1 MVTNGMGLYTGE
13 TSRSLFERAGE
24 HMAAARGL
32 QRGSHMIKHWFLD
45 HPGVEELPGFKFRI
59 IGKYKDSMTR
69 QIKEAI
75 RVQNRPGN
83 LNSKGEFGGGTIP
96 RLVVEVS
103 DYEKKKAELEE
114 RKREEEENDR
124 WMEFLKKRE
133 ISKTNVRKRV
143 LPDWLDLEN
152 VQKPVKR
159 MKLEEVTSFP
169 ASPNQ
174 NPEPELERSIMTITN
189 RKIFQP

>member
-1 MVTNGMGLYTGE
+1 MLSISS
-13 TSRSLFERAGE
+13 TSS
-24 HMAAARGL
+24 
-32 QRGSHMIKHWFLD
+32 
-45 HPGVEELPGFKFRI
+45 PG
-59 IGKYKDSMTR
+59 DCTR
-69 QIKEAI
+69 QNCAQGD
-75 RVQNRPGN
+75 RVKLDCYAR
-83 LNSKGEFGGGTIP
+83 SVVYESSCTICHP
-96 RLVVEVS
+96 VGKT
-103 DYEKKKAELEE
+103 DKAELEE
-114 RKREEEENDR
+114 RRREEEENDR

-133 ISKTNVRKRV
+133 ISNANVRKRV
-143 LPDWLDLEN
+143 LPDWLDLEF